1 MPTCDCKHDCQSA
14 FRNFCGTESFK
25 NYVRGA
31 INNNSFLDIILED
44 YRLNSIIS
52 SKLDNSVPSRIKD
65 QLKIDLP
72 DMVTTNIVK
81 QLPSILNNDVTMQN
95 ILSTHRDKL
104 NIAITNSA
112 RQILEKITNDPEY
125 HEVNKKYFN
134 AFENRGTA
142 SIRGF
147 EQKNNAT
154 ILQLKNECDKVTKEL
169 RTKLDQN
176 DKLEER
182 INELETDIKSIGRGL
197 AYTIGIGIIGA
208 GGYLIS
214 RL

>member
-1 MPTCDCKHDCQSA
+1 MSD
-14 FRNFCGTESFK
+14 TESFQSFCQTETFRS
-25 NYVRGA
+25 YVRSA

-52 SKLDNSVPSRIKD
+52 SKLDDKLPQKVKEQLRI
-65 QLKIDLP
+65 QLP
-72 DMVTTNIVK
+72 DMVTSNIVK

-95 ILSTHRDKL
+95 ILATHRDKL
-104 NIAITNSA
+104 NIAISNSA
-112 RQILEKITNDPEY
+112 KQIIENITNDPEY

-142 SIRGF
+142 SIRSF

-154 ILQLKNECDKVTKEL
+154 ILQLKNECDRVTKEL
-169 RTKLDQN
+169 KTKLDQN